1 MQVYVVMFLLVLCNA
16 YPTVYN
22 RMIEEMR
29 EYHFMYDNFNSSKLE
44 Q

>member
-1 MQVYVVMFLLVLCNA
+1 MQVYVVMFLLVCNP

-29 EYHFMYDNFNSSKLE
+29 EYHVLYDNFNSSKLGS
-44 Q
+44 